1 MNKNRK
7 LKKKKSIYIFIKMK
21 SRFTLSSP
29 LRNSKAISDQEQ
41 ELPPE
46 ILNFYENFINL
57 KFLKNVEIVSY
68 ENIEETL
75 QTYTVRFLNLMM
87 IIR

>member
-1 MNKNRK
+1 
-7 LKKKKSIYIFIKMK
+7 MK
-21 SRFTLSSP
+21 SRFTAGSP

-41 ELPPE
+41 ELSPE
-46 ILNFYENFINL
+46 ILDFYENFINL
-57 KFLKNVEIVSY
+57 KFLKKVEIVSY

-75 QTYTVRFLNLMM
+75 QTYTVRFLNLIM